1 MRKPNITDGSA
12 DMKKDTIRL
21 HFSRCAAILGK
32 EHYGKNL
39 TVWLTMFFSIIS
51 ILLSL
56 PYSKWISVINTD
68 ALYKKLKLKASV
80 IETLDTKYS
89 LYNILTFVKDTKA
102 GSIGLYTML
111 LLFVMIATM
120 YFLCLYIFRVFVKK
134 KNTNGNLNLYLV
146 GKSATFF
153 GMLLTLGLTGY
164 ISFSASKLGVKCFA
178 LSPMAYIVGIL
189 SFISYV
195 LIKIVEV
202 EERKKYKEHGFFHE
216 FKKNWVLFLM
226 LIPTFIY
233 FMINAYLPMLGVYFA
248 FTSFNFRDGLWA
260 SPYIGFKNFEHLLRA
275 DLYRLTKNTI
285 LYNLVFILVGNV
297 AQVAFAIFISQLV
310 SRWFKRTTQT
320 LIFMPYFVSFVILKV
335 LVYNLFEY
343 KSGVINT
350 MLVASGLERI
360 DFYNTPY
367 YWPFLITIFYLW
379 KNLGYGMVVY
389 LAAITG
395 ISDEY
400 FEAAKIDGAN
410 IFQQIRYITLPL
422 IKPTFIILLLYAL
435 GSIMKGQFEL
445 FYQLIGNNGVLYNA
459 TDIFDT
465 YVYRITTTQPLNIGI
480 GTAAG
485 LYQAVFGFVLIMV
498 TNAIVKKSNPNY
510 ALF

>member
-1 MRKPNITDGSA
+1 
-12 DMKKDTIRL
+12 MKNDTFSL
-21 HFSRCAAILGK
+21 HFSRYSRILGREK
-32 EHYGKNL
+32 YGKNL
-39 TVWLTMFFSIIS
+39 AVWITMLFSIIS

-56 PYSKWISVINTD
+56 PYSKWISVVNS
-68 ALYKKLKLKASV
+68 AELYKKLKLKASV
-80 IETLDTKYS
+80 IETLQERYS
-89 LYNILTFVKDTKA
+89 VFNILTFVKDTKT
-102 GSIGLYTML
+102 GSIGLYSML
-111 LLFVMIATM
+111 LLFVMIAFL
-120 YFLCLYIFRVFVKK
+120 YFQCLYIFRIFKKK

-146 GKSATFF
+146 GKAGSFF
-153 GMLLTLGLTGY
+153 GMLLSLGLIGY
-164 ISFSASKLGVKCFA
+164 VPFAASKLGIKCFV
-178 LSPMAYIVGIL
+178 LSPIVYLIGIL
-189 SFISYV
+189 SLISYIV
-195 LIKIVEV
+195 IKIVEAD
-202 EERKKYKEHGFFHE
+202 ERIKYREHGFIKE

-226 LIPTFIY
+226 LVPTFVY

-248 FTSFNFRDGLWA
+248 FTSFNFRDGLFA
-260 SPYIGFKNFEHLLRA
+260 SPFIGFKNFEHLFRA

-310 SRWFKRTTQT
+310 TRWFKRTTQT
-320 LIFMPYFVSFVILKV
+320 LIFMPYFVSYVILKV

-360 DFYNTPY
+360 DFYNDPV
-367 YWPFLITIFYLW
+367 YWPFLITLFYLW

-389 LAAITG
+389 LATITG

-410 IFQQIRYITLPL
+410 AFQQIRYITLPL

-498 TNAIVKKSNPNY
+498 TNSIIKRSNPNY